1 MEYMIAG
8 LVVLTAAI
16 LCGGIKL
23 SQEKRR
29 SAELES
35 YLSETEKIMKE
46 FRTIRHQYNNMLQSV
61 IFFIEN
67 EQWDQFKEF
76 KEEILQSTSAI
87 NGRDELQLLKIK
99 VYKLRSLIS
108 DMAGICAGLGI
119 HLDVMASRD
128 IDCIG
133 MDESALCRV
142 LRFLFDHVLEEVKT
156 SEKKEIVLQIS
167 SDKEGAA
174 IVLSSTFLSRP
185 ETGWLNRKNCRRG
198 ASERKS
204 GAAAVKKLLKR
215 HKNVIFN
222 DYIEDEYY
230 TQELMVMESM

>member
-8 LVVLTAAI
+8 LVALTAVI
-16 LCGGIKL
+16 LYGGIKL
-23 SQEKRR
+23 SREKRR

-35 YLSETEKIMKE
+35 YLSETEKILKE

-87 NGRDELQLLKIK
+87 NSRDELQLLKIK
-99 VYKLRSLIS
+99 VYKMRSLIS
-108 DMAGICAGLGI
+108 DMAGICAELGI
-119 HLDVMASRD
+119 NLEVVVLRD
-128 IDCIG
+128 IDRIG
-133 MDESALCRV
+133 IDELALCRI
-142 LRFLFDHVLEEVKT
+142 LRFLFDHILEEVKT

-174 IVLSSTFLSRP
+174 IVLNSTFLTRP
-185 ETGWLNRKNCRRG
+185 ETGWLNRQNRRRG
-198 ASERKS
+198 ASERRS
-204 GAAAVKKLLKR
+204 GTVARKIMER
-215 HKNVIFN
+215 RQNVIFN

-230 TQELMVMESM
+230 VQELMVLDSI

>member
-1 MEYMIAG
+1 MIAG
-8 LVVLTAAI
+8 LVVLTAVI
-16 LCGGIKL
+16 LWGGIKL
-23 SQEKRR
+23 SREKRR

-35 YLSETEKIMKE
+35 YLSETEKILKE

-99 VYKLRSLIS
+99 VYKMRSLIS

-119 HLDVMASRD
+119 NLDVMVSRD
-128 IDCIG
+128 INRIG
-133 MDESALCRV
+133 IDESALCRI
-142 LRFLFDHVLEEVKT
+142 LRFLFDHILEEVKA
-156 SEKKEIVLQIS
+156 SEKKEIILQIS

-174 IVLSSTFLSRP
+174 IALNSTFLSRP
-185 ETGWLNRKNCRRG
+185 ETGWLNRKNRRRG

-204 GAAAVKKLLKR
+204 GAAVVKKLLKR
-215 HKNVIFN
+215 YKNVIFN

-230 TQELMVMESM
+230 VQELMVMESI